1 MGDADDRAVAWLK
14 KNYKGWTSVR
24 VLPPEQIK
32 MQSFN
37 FTDER
42 IFELIPDSKTQAI
55 IEKYQAGRQ
64 GCEAHRGVHAS
75 GGRQGCRRGIK
86 HPPQH

>member
-1 MGDADDRAVAWLK
+1 MRTITLALAIVLSTAPATTAEEPLHEQVNRAIDGGVAWLK

-42 IFELIPDSKTQAI
+42 IFELIPDFVFV
-55 IEKYQAGRQ
+55 R
-64 GCEAHRGVHAS
+64 VV
-75 GGRQGCRRGIK
+75 
-86 HPPQH
+86 PF